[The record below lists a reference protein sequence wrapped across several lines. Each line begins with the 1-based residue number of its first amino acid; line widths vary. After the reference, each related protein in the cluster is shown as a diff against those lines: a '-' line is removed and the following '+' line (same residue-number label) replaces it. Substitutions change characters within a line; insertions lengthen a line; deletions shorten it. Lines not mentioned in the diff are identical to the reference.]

1 MSAPPNLIDPCLML
15 LYFAA
20 TLAWAGHS
28 ARRPAA
34 TRAMAAEGAEAA
46 EDAKVD
52 YLLAGRRL
60 TLPAFVASMVS
71 SWYGGVL
78 GVGEYSFKYG
88 LSNWLVFGVPYY
100 LAAAIFAV
108 FLAGRARRA
117 RVLTLPEQIQ
127 QAYGRG
133 PGLLASGIVFFTS
146 IPAAYLV
153 ALAVLLQVVLGIP
166 LLAAMAIAIGF
177 AVLTIW
183 RAGFRAVVRSNA
195 LQFALM
201 FGGFLAVL
209 PTLAAEHGFLSF
221 LTAHTPLTHWTWNG
235 GRPLQSVLVWYFI
248 ALSTLVEPLF
258 YQRCFAAAT
267 PRVARLGLLASIA
280 CWIAFDFLSTFTGLY
295 ARALLTDLPVARA
308 AEAYPLL
315 AQRFLPAGLC
325 GLFFISM
332 AATVLSSLDGCL
344 FVSASAF
351 GRDLLGQTRRFQ
363 ARIPLAT
370 RIGLVVSALLALGL
384 AWLSQ
389 SVVAL
394 WHGLGSLSTTT
405 LLLPVLGAFV
415 PRLRM
420 SRRGAAVYMALVL
433 PVTLCW
439 VVALN
444 ARGEA
449 PLGIEPIFA
458 GLGIGALVFLADRL
472 LARRAGAAQADAR
485 PALDA

>member
-1 MSAPPNLIDPCLML
+1 MSPPMNLLDPCLML

-20 TLAWAGHS
+20 TFAWAARS
-28 ARRPAA
+28 ARQPATA
-34 TRAMAAEGAEAA
+34 
-46 EDAKVD
+46 DAKVD

-100 LAAAIFAV
+100 LAAALFAV
-108 FLAGRARRA
+108 FLAGRAREA
-117 RVLTLPEQIQ
+117 KALTLPDQIRK
-127 QAYGRG
+127 AYGKG

-153 ALAVLLQVVLGIP
+153 ALAVLLQVVLGLP
-166 LLAAMAIAIGF
+166 LFAAMLIAIAF

-201 FGGFLAVL
+201 FGGFLFIL
-209 PTLAAEHGFLSF
+209 PMLAAEHGFLSF
-221 LTAHTPLTHWTWNG
+221 LTAHTPPAHWTWNG

-248 ALSTLVEPLF
+248 ALSALVEPLF
-258 YQRCFAAAT
+258 YQRCFAAAS
-267 PRVARLGLLASIA
+267 PRVARVGLFASIG

-295 ARALLTDLPVARA
+295 ARALLTDLPLARA

-332 AATVLSSLDGCL
+332 AATVLSSLDSSL

-351 GRDLLGQTRRFQ
+351 GRDLLGRTRRFE

-370 RIGLVVSALLALGL
+370 RVGLIVSALLALGL

-394 WHGLGSLSTTT
+394 WHGLGSISTTT

-415 PRLRM
+415 PPLRM
-420 SRRGAAVYMALVL
+420 SHRGATVHMALVL
-433 PVTLCW
+433 PVTIAW
-439 VVALN
+439 IVALN
-444 ARGEA
+444 LRGEP

-458 GLGIGALVFLADRL
+458 GLGFGLLVWFADRL
-472 LARRAGAAQADAR
+472 LSRR
-485 PALDA
+485 PLDAPSAPRSAQDG